1 MLVTLKGQ
9 RVNRRVSVLRDGT
22 IQHLRLRLGPS

>member
-9 RVNRRVSVLRDGT
+9 RVNSLRRVFHGLFLVDLFVYRGM
-22 IQHLRLRLGPS
+22 